1 MRRVGSAIEVVAHRV
16 REYIIGIIR
25 AVVTVPMTGH
35 FLHRR
40 SLHKREVVMQKGL
53 GIAALVIAIIAMFVP
68 FLGTWLTILVGIMA
82 AFAYGPG
89 IALAIASIILNVVHI
104 FVFSPLLWATQGLAE
119 LGAQHA
125 GQKVAFLPW
134 VLIVAQVVA
143 IVILIVLHSK
153 HKEGVSQ
160 A

>member
-1 MRRVGSAIEVVAHRV
+1 
-16 REYIIGIIR
+16 
-25 AVVTVPMTGH
+25 
-35 FLHRR
+35 
-40 SLHKREVVMQKGL
+40 MQKGL

-89 IALAIASIILNVVHI
+89 IALAIASIILNVIHI
-104 FVFSPLLWATQGLAE
+104 FVFSPLLWVTQGLAQ
-119 LGAQHA
+119 LGTPA
-125 GQKVAFLPW
+125 GQKVTFLPW